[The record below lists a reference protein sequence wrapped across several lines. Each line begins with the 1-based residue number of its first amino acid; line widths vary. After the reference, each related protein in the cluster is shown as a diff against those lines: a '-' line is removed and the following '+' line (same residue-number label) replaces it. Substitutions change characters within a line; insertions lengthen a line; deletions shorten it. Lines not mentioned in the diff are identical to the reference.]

1 MNADGLSHNYYN
13 MDKKDIQKKIEKWKR
28 PSLKIHYLEKV
39 LKNPRLLRKETRIA
53 AIDILAG
60 LNSQVEDYLNSA
72 FLYEKI
78 GKNKE
83 AIDQLRMASKFG
95 SSNDSPLKSYEK
107 AAKELEK
114 KGHKEYAKKYGYE
127 PPWLLLIS
135 PTMKCNLNCIGC
147 STREFNS
154 RDDLPLEEMDRILT
168 EAKRDMGIYFIVT
181 LGGEML
187 TRPDLF
193 DFWKKHNDV
202 FFQVYTNG
210 TLIDKKVAKKLAA
223 VGNVAPML
231 SVEGF
236 EKETDAR
243 RGKGV
248 WQKIMLAMD
257 NLKTAGVPFGY
268 SCTMTRY
275 NAELI
280 ISDKFMDFM
289 IDKG

>member
-114 KGHKEYAKKYGYE
+114 KGHKEYAKKAWKNAFYAVKSE
-127 PPWLLLIS
+127 L
-135 PTMKCNLNCIGC
+135 K
-147 STREFNS
+147 
-154 RDDLPLEEMDRILT
+154 DL
-168 EAKRDMGIYFIVT
+168 GVVT
-181 LGGEML
+181 
-187 TRPDLF
+187 
-193 DFWKKHNDV
+193 
-202 FFQVYTNG
+202 
-210 TLIDKKVAKKLAA
+210 
-223 VGNVAPML
+223 
-231 SVEGF
+231 
-236 EKETDAR
+236 
-243 RGKGV
+243 GV
-248 WQKIMLAMD
+248 PYRKAINLAMKAEMYSEAID
-257 NLKTAGVPFGY
+257 IKNKYKKKASQLERPPESKANLLEKMLMKAFPIILITT
-268 SCTMTRY
+268 SII
-275 NAELI
+275 LI
-280 ISDKFMDFM
+280 ISSENRTTGFFILDKTGTLNYPLLIAFIIFVLA
-289 IDKG
+289 ISIIIRNERKSKP